1 MPFIDIFAWIVLL
14 ILIAM
19 VIAVAIPQINTRCIE
34 AGQPVE
40 VTFKTLPGAVYT
52 GRVETILQAIASGQT
67 QTSGLAVAP
76 SDVET
81 APFIVRIKLDDEDA
95 ARRLPAGST
104 GLAAIFTDHVAI
116 SHVIRRVVL
125 RQTAILN
132 YVNPF

>member
-1 MPFIDIFAWIVLL
+1 MAFIDTSATIF
-14 ILIAM
+14 
-19 VIAVAIPQINTRCIE
+19 AVAIPQINARYVET
-34 AGQPVE
+34 GQPVE
-40 VTFKTLPGAVYT
+40 VTFKILPGTVYT
-52 GRVETILQAIASGQT
+52 GRVEAVLQAIASGQT

-76 SDVET
+76 TEVET
-81 APFIVRIKLDDEDA
+81 APFIVRIKLDDEAA

-104 GLAAIFTDHVAI
+104 GLAAIFTDHIAI

>member
-1 MPFIDIFAWIVLL
+1 
-14 ILIAM
+14 
-19 VIAVAIPQINTRCIE
+19 
-34 AGQPVE
+34 
-40 VTFKTLPGAVYT
+40 
-52 GRVETILQAIASGQT
+52 LQAIASGQT